1 MPGCKC
7 FVSNASVFS
16 RPLQINFFFAAP
28 SYYRCFRTIVASSF
42 LPSHL
47 LIMKSPQ
54 TEITF
59 LTKQASTSDGE
70 ILTGWPEDGSGSR
83 SLPPSPVSAAAAAVK
98 CHCQLLFLG
107 FHGLCET
114 HFLRLNTLCQGRK
127 GPISKLLCPGFDR
140 KHLKANGSRGSSTDE
155 ISISSRP
162 PSAVTQW
169 LHFLYTGLQF
179 LHSVFV
185 ICRDGSDVAA
195 VISGVKTL
203 R

>member
-7 FVSNASVFS
+7 FVSNSSVFS
-16 RPLQINFFFAAP
+16 RLLQINIFFAAA
-28 SYYRCFRTIVASSF
+28 SYYRCFRTIVAS
-42 LPSHL
+42 HL
-47 LIMKSPQ
+47 LIRKSPQ

-70 ILTGWPEDGSGSR
+70 ILTGWPEDGGGSR
-83 SLPPSPVSAAAAAVK
+83 PPPPIPPVRAAAATLK

-127 GPISKLLCPGFDR
+127 GPISKLLFPGFDR
-140 KHLKANGSRGSSTDE
+140 KHLTANGSRGSSTDE

-185 ICRDGSDVAA
+185 ICRDGPGVAA
-195 VISGVKTL
+195 VISGVQTL